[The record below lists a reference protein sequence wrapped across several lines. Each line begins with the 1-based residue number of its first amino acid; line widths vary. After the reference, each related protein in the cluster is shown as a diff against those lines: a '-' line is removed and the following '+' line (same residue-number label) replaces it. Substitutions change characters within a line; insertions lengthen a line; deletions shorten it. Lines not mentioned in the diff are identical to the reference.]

1 MVIPLTNPPTIDQTG
16 RSNDTNINGTTT
28 VTLWGDAV
36 PAPGVEISFGC
47 AYISDQCN
55 FFVDCESAGSG
66 TTNENGQFNVP
77 LQSALGGTKQVA
89 FFVYFDGTFITETV
103 AWTVNQLVECQ
114 GMNMSLYTDQ
124 DSSFN
129 FGDNVQFYVGQ
140 SVEAAVLPYDINGNA
155 YVEPDF
161 LTVDVVVDDAT
172 TVSYGYNFGSIITV
186 PATPASIVTATYL
199 MTFNTCPVV
208 TQTATWL
215 WGIDCSAAFIVDPIS
230 GETYDEGSGMEIYAI
245 FPPLENALVEG
256 ITATISGYNDAG
268 DTATPTIYDDTGDVT
283 TTVFYTS
290 GDVETPNISVLV
302 QDVYS
307 QSDGCLITVQPSWT
321 TTTSV

>member
-1 MVIPLTNPPTIDQTG
+1 
-16 RSNDTNINGTTT
+16 
-28 VTLWGDAV
+28 
-36 PAPGVEISFGC
+36 
-47 AYISDQCN
+47 
-55 FFVDCESAGSG
+55 
-66 TTNENGQFNVP
+66 
-77 LQSALGGTKQVA
+77 
-89 FFVYFDGTFITETV
+89 
-103 AWTVNQLVECQ
+103 
-114 GMNMSLYTDQ
+114 
-124 DSSFN
+124 
-129 FGDNVQFYVGQ
+129 
-140 SVEAAVLPYDINGNA
+140 
-155 YVEPDF
+155 
-161 LTVDVVVDDAT
+161 
-172 TVSYGYNFGSIITV
+172 
-186 PATPASIVTATYL
+186 
-199 MTFNTCPVV
+199 MTSNTCPVV

-245 FPPLENALVEG
+245 FPSLENALVEG